1 MMKQNARQPM
11 HFGQI
16 AQRLFNVPLA
26 IEPTKAE
33 VICAALHQRLGIL
46 QVERMDSTV
55 MGVVDMKAMV
65 DDAYRAGRSDKVF
78 HMDSGVAVIPVTGTL
93 LHRYGHLDPWSGCSG
108 YDGIAR
114 KLRAA
119 LSDND
124 VRAIWLDIDSPGGE
138 VSGLFALVRE
148 IAMSTQSETG
158 GKPIWAYANEM
169 ACSAAYAIASVCDK
183 VFAPKEAIVG
193 SIGAIIM
200 HTDFTEMLDA
210 NGIKVTM
217 IRGGERKAR
226 GSAYE
231 ALDEATL
238 TKLQEAV
245 EKTRREFAGYVAM
258 GRNLDVDAVLATE
271 ADWFDGEEANDLGLI
286 DGVGD
291 ESEIWERLMRTLQR
305 SF

>member
-1 MMKQNARQPM
+1 MKTNPRQPA

-16 AQRLFNVPLA
+16 AQRMFNVPLC
-26 IEPTKAE
+26 IEPNKAE
-33 VICAALHQRLGIL
+33 IICAALHQRLGIMK
-46 QVERMDSTV
+46 VERLDSTV
-55 MGVVDMKAMV
+55 MGVVDMKSMV
-65 DDAYRAGRSDKVF
+65 DDAYRQGRSDKVF
-78 HMDSGVAVIPVTGTL
+78 HIDSGVAVIPVTGTL
-93 LHRYGHLDPWSGCSG
+93 LHRYGHLDPWSGACG

-169 ACSAAYAIASVCDK
+169 ACSAAYAIASVCDR
-183 VFAPKEAIVG
+183 VYAPKEAIVG
-193 SIGAIIM
+193 SIGSIIM
-200 HTDFTEMLDA
+200 HTDFSEMLDE

-226 GSAYE
+226 GGPYE
-231 ALDEATL
+231 ALDDATL
-238 TKLQEAV
+238 NKLLDAV
-245 EKTRREFAGYVAM
+245 EKTRVEFAGYVAM
-258 GRNLDVDAVLATE
+258 GRNLDIDAVLATE
-271 ADWFDGEEANDLGLI
+271 ADWFDGEEADDLGLI

-291 ESEIWERLMRTLQR
+291 EREIWDRLMRTLNR

>member
-1 MMKQNARQPM
+1 MKTNPRQPA

-16 AQRLFNVPLA
+16 AQRMFNVPLC
-26 IEPTKAE
+26 IEPNKAE
-33 VICAALHQRLGIL
+33 IICAALHQRLGIMK
-46 QVERMDSTV
+46 VERLDSTV

-65 DDAYRAGRSDKVF
+65 DDAYRQGRSDKVF
-78 HMDSGVAVIPVTGTL
+78 HIDSGVAVIPVTGTL
-93 LHRYGHLDPWSGCSG
+93 LHRYGHLDPWSGATG

-183 VFAPKEAIVG
+183 VYAPKEAIVG
-193 SIGAIIM
+193 SIGSIIM
-200 HTDFTEMLDA
+200 HTDFSEMLDE

-226 GSAYE
+226 GGPYE
-231 ALDEATL
+231 ALDDATL
-238 TKLQEAV
+238 SKLLDAV
-245 EKTRREFAGYVAM
+245 EKTRVEFAGYVAM

-271 ADWFDGEEANDLGLI
+271 ADWFDGEEADDLGLI

-291 ESEIWERLMRTLQR
+291 EREIWDRLMRTLNR
-305 SF
+305 SI